1 MLFLRVLGSI
11 TVEVD
16 GCVVDLGGP
25 VPRRF
30 LAALSMAGATPV
42 SDGVLAEL
50 VWGEDQPRQAS
61 GTLRVIASRLRSA
74 LGPARELLQ
83 RSGTGYLLVVPPEQT
98 DHGRFTGLTT
108 DGVRLLTA
116 GAPVAAVR
124 LLSEALALWRGE
136 PWPELDQD
144 LSPVVER
151 TRLVELHEVAVEE
164 LAAARLSCGD
174 HTTAVA
180 DLSEAVTAAP
190 FRERRWELLA
200 LGLYRSGRQVQ
211 ALAELRRV
219 RELLVEEL
227 GVEPGPALRLLERRM
242 LDHDPGLLA
251 ESPRV
256 QSVSPPGQRPPLR
269 RPLSRFLGRDHDIGL
284 LSELLANE
292 RMVCVV
298 GPAGVGKTRLAVEY
312 CAAVGAPVDWWFV
325 RLGDVNDGDA
335 AVTAIATALSLVQYS
350 GDPLTLVCRALM
362 MQPGLLVLDNC
373 EHLVEPVAHLVMRL
387 LAACP
392 ELRVLAT
399 SRQPLGVDG
408 EHVLILEPLPVVNGE
423 SDGDDG
429 AAVRLLF
436 DRVRAGRPGWHPS
449 AAERAAAH
457 DICAMLDGLPL
468 AIELAAARERA
479 FGLAGIAAHI
489 RDRRDVLGSTPRGS
503 LSRHTD
509 LQAALGWSIDNLGV
523 TGRALLLRLWPFEGG
538 FTWQAAAATQP
549 DDLGA
554 GVLAPLA
561 SLVERSV
568 VTIDRTATGTRYR
581 LLETIRGYCR
591 DVDTDP
597 QATQAAHARW
607 VRTFVAEKS
616 VLLTGHH
623 AGEAYR
629 ALAAE
634 LPNLRAG
641 IAYDLAHHPAAALR
655 TVAAL
660 QFAWSVLG
668 SIALGRALLRAAL
681 DAATDATPAEQ
692 AFGLLGLSIV
702 LFHAGDADEALECAD
717 DAMTLLGGPADERE
731 LWLHA
736 LMYRAL
742 ALTALGDPPTAR
754 IAVDELVAEVDRLPT
769 PDWIRGCAQF
779 GQGTVSLLEGRRSE
793 ALRWLRS
800 ARELSADCG
809 HLWCEGMADVVLAW
823 AILADPDDTD
833 GASEALTAIDRALA
847 VFARQ
852 SNISDALGAVYA
864 ATYALLVR
872 GAPDQAIRLR
882 AAALHHSARVG
893 ADPRRYTQFA
903 HPAVVA
909 RMDRLLATELRSPE
923 PQTGREMSWTA
934 IIELVGAVTRTD
946 RPELG
951 AGTQPL

>member
-1 MLFLRVLGSI
+1 MLFLRALGSI

-16 GCVVDLGGP
+16 GCVLDLGGP

-30 LAALSMAGATPV
+30 LAALSMAVGTGV
-42 SDGVLAEL
+42 SDAVLAEL

-61 GTLRVIASRLRSA
+61 GTLRVVASRLRSA
-74 LGPARELLQ
+74 FGPTARELLQ
-83 RSGTGYLLVVPPEQT
+83 RSGSGYLLAVPPEQT

-108 DGVRLLTA
+108 DGVRLQTA
-116 GAPVAAVR
+116 GDPVSAAR

-136 PWPELDQD
+136 PWPELDQG
-144 LSPVVER
+144 LTPVAER
-151 TRLVELHEVAVEE
+151 NRLVELHEVAVEE
-164 LAAARLSCGD
+164 LAAARLACGD
-174 HTTAVA
+174 TTTAVA

-219 RELLVEEL
+219 RELLVEDL
-227 GVEPGPALRLLERRM
+227 GVEPGPALRMLERRM
-242 LDHDPGLLA
+242 LDHDPGLLV

-256 QSVSPPGQRPPLR
+256 QSVSRPGQRPPRR
-269 RPLSRFLGRDHDIGL
+269 RPLSRFLGRDHDMGV

-298 GPAGVGKTRLAVEY
+298 GPAGVGKTRLAIEH
-312 CAAVGAPVDWWFV
+312 CTAAGAPVDWWFV

-350 GDPLTLVCRALM
+350 GDPLPLVCRALT

-373 EHLVEPVAHLVMRL
+373 EHLVEPVAHLVVRL

-392 ELRVLAT
+392 ELRILAT

-408 EHVLILEPLPVVNGE
+408 EHVLTLEPLPVVN
-423 SDGDDG
+423 GDDG

-449 AAERAAAH
+449 AGDRAAAH

-503 LSRHTD
+503 LSRHAT

-523 TGRALLLRLWPFEGG
+523 TDRAVLVRLWPFEGG

-549 DDLGA
+549 HDLGA
-554 GVLAPLA
+554 GVLATLA
-561 SLVERSV
+561 SLVDRSV
-568 VTIDRTATGTRYR
+568 VTIDRTASGTRYR

-591 DVDTDP
+591 DVDTHP
-597 QATQAAHARW
+597 QATLAAHARW
-607 VRTFVAEKS
+607 ARTFVAEKS
-616 VLLTGHH
+616 VLLTGHQ
-623 AGEAYR
+623 AGGAYR

-641 IAYDLAHHPAAALR
+641 IGYDLAHHPAAALR

-668 SIALGRALLRAAL
+668 SVAVGRALIRAAL
-681 DAATDATPAEQ
+681 DAATDATSAEQ

-702 LFHAGDADEALECAD
+702 SFHAGDADEALECAD
-717 DAMTLLGGPADERE
+717 AAMALLGGPADERE

-754 IAVDELVAEVDRLPT
+754 IAVDELVAEVDRLST

-793 ALRWLRS
+793 ALRWLRA

-833 GASEALTAIDRALA
+833 GATEALIAIDRALA

-893 ADPRRYTQFA
+893 ADPRRYAQFA

-909 RMDRLLATELRSPE
+909 RMDRLLATELRSDE
-923 PQTGREMSWTA
+923 QQTGREMSWTA
-934 IIELVGAVTRTD
+934 VIELVGTVTRTD